1 MLFHGSDRRK
11 SSCGFSY
18 APIKNGQTPL
28 IFYAFPYCIPPR
40 LFPDSFCMHGRQ
52 KSVKEL
58 FFTFTVPQ
66 SFFVSIIRPCF
77 VLPLPAY
84 FFHALSF
91 FLSYALF
98 FFSFFSFPAF
108 PRAVPIFFFSFF
120 ARVLPSPYIYF
131 FLTPS
136 QTFPCLVY
144 VSPSLPLLLF
154 RFSPRPPALC
164 ILFSLLLLGYTL
176 SFPFPLPL
184 SPRLPLL
191 FSAIRKALQ
200 KRFALQGQKKDS
212 FVCARKLASIF
223 IRFYNVDS
231 VFTALIFRGG
241 NFQKLR
247 YPPKDAAVPLL
258 LANGSST

>member
-18 APIKNGQTPL
+18 APIKNGQNPL

-40 LFPDSFCMHGRQ
+40 LLPDSFCMHGRQ

-77 VLPLPAY
+77 VLPLPRL
-84 FFHALSF
+84 FSPALSF
-91 FLSYALF
+91 SLSYAL
-98 FFSFFSFPAF
+98 FSFFSFPAF

-120 ARVLPSPYIYF
+120 ARVSPSPYIYF
-131 FLTPS
+131 FFNS
-136 QTFPCLVY
+136 FPNFSLPRVRISFPAPPPFSLF
-144 VSPSLPLLLF
+144 SPS
-154 RFSPRPPALC
+154 PALC

-200 KRFALQGQKKDS
+200 KRFALQGQKRIPL
-212 FVCARKLASIF
+212 FARENSR
-223 IRFYNVDS
+223 RFLS
-231 VFTALIFRGG
+231 VFITSIPFLQR
-241 NFQKLR
+241 
-247 YPPKDAAVPLL
+247 
-258 LANGSST
+258 

>member
-11 SSCGFSY
+11 SSCVFSY
-18 APIKNGQTPL
+18 APIKNGQKPL
-28 IFYAFPYCIPPR
+28 IFYAFPYRIPPR
-40 LFPDSFCMHGRQ
+40 LLPDSFCMHGRQ

-77 VLPLPAY
+77 VLPLPRL
-84 FFHALSF
+84 FSPALSF
-91 FLSYALF
+91 SLSYAL
-98 FFSFFSFPAF
+98 FSFFSFPAF

-120 ARVLPSPYIYF
+120 ARVSPLLTYSS

-164 ILFSLLLLGYTL
+164 ILFSLLLLGYPL

-200 KRFALQGQKKDS
+200 KRFALQGQKRIS
-212 FVCARKLASIF
+212 LFARENSR
-223 IRFYNVDS
+223 RFLS
-231 VFTALIFRGG
+231 VFITSIPFLQR
-241 NFQKLR
+241 
-247 YPPKDAAVPLL
+247 
-258 LANGSST
+258 